1 MNSGTWDSRRTK
13 RLRAMRIFFSYN
25 LRHLFA
31 RRTTSLLTIMG
42 VAMVVFIFV
51 GVLMLAHGVEHTL
64 GHTGSMENVMVLR
77 KGAISEIGSGL
88 YREQA
93 AILRTFP
100 EIARRSDHL
109 LFAPEIV
116 VLINLVKRGT
126 DTDGNVTLRGGSADS
141 FRVRPQVKMVRGRTW
156 RPGTNEVVTGEEIA
170 RRFQNADVGDVL
182 RFGGQNWNVVGTFEA
197 DGSGFESETWGDAN
211 RFMDAFGRTYYSSA
225 VFRLRD
231 PSQFTTLQSRIDQDP
246 RLPIS
251 ITRETT
257 YYESRS
263 GSLSNF
269 IRTLGLILTGLF
281 SAGASLG
288 AMITMYGAVANRT
301 TEIGTLRALGFSRT
315 RIFSLFVLESVLI
328 GITGSGLGIA
338 LASLLQFTSLSTI
351 NYATMSELAY
361 GFVLTHSI
369 ALWGVLFGVIMATL
383 GGLLPAVRAM
393 RTNVSQALK
402 FRGA

>member
-1 MNSGTWDSRRTK
+1 M
-13 RLRAMRIFFSYN
+13 RLFFSYN
-25 LRHLFA
+25 LRHLLT
-31 RRTTSLLTIMG
+31 RRATSLFAITG
-42 VAMVVFIFV
+42 VGLVVFIFV
-51 GVLMLAHGVEHTL
+51 GVLMLAHGVEYTL
-64 GHTGSMENVMVLR
+64 VNTGSPENALVLR

-93 AILRTFP
+93 AILRTLP
-100 EIARRSDHL
+100 EIAQENDRL
-109 LFAPEIV
+109 LFSPEIV

-126 DTDGNVTLRGGSADS
+126 DASGNVTLRGGSADS
-141 FRVRPQVKMVRGRTW
+141 FRVRPQVKIVKGRTW
-156 RPGTNEVVTGEEIA
+156 RPGTNEVVTGKEIA
-170 RRFQNADVGDVL
+170 RRFQNADFGQTL
-182 RFGGQNWNVVGTFEA
+182 RFGRQTWTVVGTFEA
-197 DGSGFESETWGDAN
+197 GGSGFESETWGDAD

-225 VFRLRD
+225 VFRLRN
-231 PSQFTTLQSRIDQDP
+231 PSLLSTLQAHVDQDP

-251 ITRETT
+251 ITKETA

-263 GSLSNF
+263 GSLANF

-301 TEIGTLRALGFSRT
+301 TEIGTLRAMGFTRS
-315 RIFSLFVLESVLI
+315 RIFSLFVFESALI
-328 GITGSGLGIA
+328 GLIGSGLGIM

-351 NYATMSELAY
+351 NYATMSELVY
-361 GFVLTHSI
+361 GFILTHSI
-369 ALWGVLFGVIMATL
+369 ATWGVLFGVVMATL

-393 RTNVSQALK
+393 RTNIPHALK

>member
-1 MNSGTWDSRRTK
+1 M
-13 RLRAMRIFFSYN
+13 RLFFSYN
-25 LRHLFA
+25 LRHLLT
-31 RRTTSLLTIMG
+31 RRATSLFAIMG
-42 VAMVVFIFV
+42 VGLVVFIFV

-64 GHTGSMENVMVLR
+64 VNTGSPENALVLR

-88 YREQA
+88 YREQT

-100 EIARRSDHL
+100 DVAQEDDRV
-109 LFAPEIV
+109 LFSPELV

-126 DTDGNVTLRGGSADS
+126 DAPGNVTLRGGSADS
-141 FRVRPQVKMVRGRTW
+141 FRVRPQVKIVKGRTW
-156 RPGTNEVVTGEEIA
+156 RPGSNEVVTGKEIA
-170 RRFQNADVGDVL
+170 RRFKNADVGRTL
-182 RFGGQNWNVVGTFEA
+182 RFGGQTWTVVGTFEA

-231 PSQFTTLQSRIDQDP
+231 PSLLPTLQARVDQDP
-246 RLPIS
+246 RLPMS
-251 ITRETT
+251 ITTETA

-263 GSLSNF
+263 GALANF
-269 IRTLGLILTGLF
+269 IRTLGLMLTGLF
-281 SAGASLG
+281 STGASLG

-301 TEIGTLRALGFSRT
+301 TEIGTLRAMGFT
-315 RIFSLFVLESVLI
+315 RSLIFGLFVFESAFIGLI
-328 GITGSGLGIA
+328 GSGLGIM

-351 NYATMSELAY
+351 NYATMSELVY
-361 GFVLTHSI
+361 GFILTRSI
-369 ALWGVLFGVIMATL
+369 ATWGVLFGVVMATL

-393 RTNVSQALK
+393 RTNVPDALK